1 MPLVGWLFIFAA
13 FAMIVGSLLFL
24 RDSANMKIPKDKL
37 EKIRKRKAEVEEEE
51 KEKEDW

>member
-37 EKIRKRKAEVEEEE
+37 EKIQKRKAELEEEE
-51 KEKEDW
+51 KEDW

>member
-1 MPLVGWLFIFAA
+1 MPLIGWLFIVAA
-13 FAMIVGSLLFL
+13 FALIVGSLLFL

-37 EKIRKRKAEVEEEE
+37 EKIRKRKAELEEED